1 MVLVDTQGLKE
12 RAAVVQFPSAPSS
25 TQTAEI
31 QFGVSEMGSFPPRV
45 VGRSTR
51 SSQLTYPGMDL
62 QRVTG
67 RPLSPWVY
75 CLGVR
80 NPASPGKLTVYHL
93 SLYSLHSQLES
104 NVDLNKK
111 RGMEHGTKGE
121 YEGAKKRKL
130 RQDIKDSAA
139 RMAAVSGSGS
149 DLKLQQ
155 AAVEHVKVADQ
166 ELFNIKKK
174 RGDKGSAKGKG
185 AAEKKQSGTGA
196 KPDNT
201 RGTT

>member
-1 MVLVDTQGLKE
+1 MVVVDTSGLKE
-12 RAAVVQFPSAPSS
+12 RAAVVQFPSSPSE

-31 QFGVSEMGSFPPRV
+31 QFGVSEMGAFPPRV

-80 NPASPGKLTVYHL
+80 NAANPGKLTVYHV

-104 NVDLNKK
+104 DVDVSKK
-111 RGMEHGTKGE
+111 RGAEHGTKGE
-121 YEGAKKRKL
+121 YEAAKKRKL

-139 RMAAVSGSGS
+139 RMTAVSGSGS

-155 AAVEHVKVADQ
+155 AAVQHVQVLD
-166 ELFNIKKK
+166 EGLFNIQKKVK
-174 RGDKGSAKGKG
+174 AKGGKG
-185 AAEKKQSGTGA
+185 AAKGMGSADKEKPGKAKGT
-196 KPDNT
+196 P
-201 RGTT
+201 